1 MRRSTRVAL
10 DMGLFRRPRNDPA
23 ELAQIKEQLRF
34 MREHWDAAAQRRDE
48 DAQRLA
54 TVEAANTDL
63 ASVTE
68 RLARLDD
75 RITSVSTELA
85 NQVNELGNEIERL
98 GGNAPDEVRL
108 DEIRTGQERLANE
121 QARYQIAFREDLA
134 RLAEQ
139 LRRAS
144 PPR

>member
-1 MRRSTRVAL
+1 
-10 DMGLFRRPRNDPA
+10 MGLFRRPRNDPA

>member
-1 MRRSTRVAL
+1 
-10 DMGLFRRPRNDPA
+10 MGLFRRPRNDPA
-23 ELAQIKEQLRF
+23 ELAQIKEPLRF

>member
-1 MRRSTRVAL
+1 
-10 DMGLFRRPRNDPA
+10 MGLFRRPRNDPA
-23 ELAQIKEQLRF
+23 ELAQIKQQLRF

>member
-1 MRRSTRVAL
+1 
-10 DMGLFRRPRNDPA
+10 MGLFRRPRNDPA

-139 LRRAS
+139 LRRAL

>member
-1 MRRSTRVAL
+1 
-10 DMGLFRRPRNDPA
+10 MGLFRRPRNDPA
-23 ELAQIKEQLRF
+23 ELAQIKQQLRF

-63 ASVTE
+63 AAVTE

-98 GGNAPDEVRL
+98 GGNTPDEVRL

>member
-1 MRRSTRVAL
+1 
-10 DMGLFRRPRNDPA
+10 MGLFRRPRNDPA

-34 MREHWDAAAQRRDE
+34 LREHWDAAAQRRDE